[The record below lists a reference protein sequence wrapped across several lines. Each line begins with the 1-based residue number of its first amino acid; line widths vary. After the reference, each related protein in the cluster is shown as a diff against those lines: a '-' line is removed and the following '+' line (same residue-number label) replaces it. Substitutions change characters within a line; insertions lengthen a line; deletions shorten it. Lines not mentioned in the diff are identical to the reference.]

1 MKNVSFHKSPA
12 EKKSRN
18 TTYKKSSLQWDLFS
32 VFSNIVLYFTWG
44 IDPLSEMLKEFYL
57 GNLELSICVAFFCQ
71 FLTLS
76 NSEQEVLNSLLNIEL
91 DR

>member
-1 MKNVSFHKSPA
+1 
-12 EKKSRN
+12 
-18 TTYKKSSLQWDLFS
+18 
-32 VFSNIVLYFTWG
+32 
-44 IDPLSEMLKEFYL
+44 MLKEFYL